1 MTKERSSKDIIEDI
15 LQNIREYNVKWIT
28 PSDINNLGNLK
39 VPEEV
44 SKIKRILNIL
54 VFMKVLK
61 FNKQYLL
68 WENLYYK
75 EDEGCNE

>member
-15 LQNIREYNVKWIT
+15 LQNIKEYNVKWIT

-75 EDEGCNE
+75 EDEKV

>member
-15 LQNIREYNVKWIT
+15 LQNIKEYNVKWIT

-68 WENLYYK
+68 WENMYYK
-75 EDEGCNE
+75 EGKGV